1 MQEGQPDKTRHGSPF
16 AAAFLSFVFPG
27 LGQLYA
33 GAVRRGLALAAAPAF
48 GLALLGLLLV
58 GADTRLGLEASLTSP
73 TVLLVVLGIDALLC
87 LYRGI
92 AVVDAFRLAAPGRP
106 RAASLPLAGLL
117 AILLVLPLAHVALA
131 RYDLIAYDLVTS
143 IGAGGDGGAVETATP
158 GTTGTE
164 AGTEVGSPEPTPGP
178 TGEPWDGTKRL
189 NILLIGVDHR
199 PGGKAFNTDT
209 MIVVSIDPVTRRV
222 ALLTLPRDT
231 TGVPLPAK
239 WRAASYYGGS
249 YPGKINS
256 LWLTASQNPR
266 LFPGNDAQRGYVA
279 LKGALGALYQLDV
292 QYYVEV
298 DFSGFRTLVDTLG
311 GVTVDVQTPVQDD
324 RYPTTDDQVI
334 RLYIAPGY
342 HHMDGAQALRY
353 ARSRHGS
360 SDFDRA
366 QRQQRLILSM
376 RERLD
381 PASLLDPLRLQALV
395 DALKDA
401 VHTDIPPEL
410 FPSLITLADS
420 VDLAR
425 ARSLVFTPPYYQVE
439 CADSTAACYYS
450 LTPKIDVIR
459 RAVRNVFQVDRELEA
474 SRAQIADEGANVLV
488 LDGSGGVLGAPSVS
502 DYLAYLGM
510 EAAVPTAN
518 GGRADRA
525 DYAATVITVYNGA
538 EARLEETVRVLQT
551 TFGVDVVH
559 RLDPLVTA
567 DVIVITGS
575 QTPKLTVPP

>member
-1 MQEGQPDKTRHGSPF
+1 MQEGQPDETRRGSPF

-27 LGQLYA
+27 LGQVYA
-33 GAVRRGLALAAAPAF
+33 GALRRGLALAAPPAL
-48 GLALLGLLLV
+48 GLILLGLLLV
-58 GADTRLGLEASLTSP
+58 GADTRRGLQASLSSP
-73 TVLLVVLGIDALLC
+73 TVLLVVLGLDVILC
-87 LYRGI
+87 LYRGVAI
-92 AVVDAFRLAAPGRP
+92 VDAFRLAGP
-106 RAASLPLAGLL
+106 RRLRVASMPLAGLL

-131 RYDLIAYDLVTS
+131 RYDLIAYDLITS
-143 IGAGGDGGAVETATP
+143 IGKPGNGGAVETAAPATP
-158 GTTGTE
+158 
-164 AGTEVGSPEPTPGP
+164 AGTAAGSPEPTPGP

-199 PGGKAFNTDT
+199 SGGKAYNTDT

-231 TGVPLPAK
+231 TGVPLPPK
-239 WRAASYYGGS
+239 WRAASYYDGR
-249 YPGKINS
+249 YPGKING
-256 LWLTASQNPR
+256 LWLTASQSPR
-266 LFPGNDAQRGYVA
+266 LFPGSDGQRGYVA
-279 LKGALGALYQLDV
+279 LKGALGTLYELDV

-298 DFSGFRTLVDTLG
+298 DFSGFRQLVDTLG

-324 RYPTTDDQVI
+324 RYPTANDQLM
-334 RLYIAPGY
+334 RLYIAPGF

-381 PASLLDPLRLQALV
+381 PASLLDPGRLQALV

-401 VHTDIPPEL
+401 VHTDIDPEL
-410 FPSLITLADS
+410 FPRLITLAGA

-439 CADSTAACYYS
+439 CADSAAACYYS
-450 LTPKIDVIR
+450 LTPKIEVIR
-459 RAVRNVFQVDRELEA
+459 RAVRNVFDVDRELEA
-474 SRAQIADEGANVLV
+474 SRAQIADEGAQVLV
-488 LDGSGGVLGAPSVS
+488 LDGSGGVRGAPAVS

-510 EAAVPTAN
+510 VCSVPTAN
-518 GGRADRA
+518 GGRAARD
-525 DYAATVITVYNGA
+525 DFGTTVITVYNRA
-538 EARLEETVRVLQT
+538 EGRLEETVRVLQA
-551 TFGVDVVH
+551 TFGVNVVH

-575 QTPKLTVPP
+575 ETPKLTVPP